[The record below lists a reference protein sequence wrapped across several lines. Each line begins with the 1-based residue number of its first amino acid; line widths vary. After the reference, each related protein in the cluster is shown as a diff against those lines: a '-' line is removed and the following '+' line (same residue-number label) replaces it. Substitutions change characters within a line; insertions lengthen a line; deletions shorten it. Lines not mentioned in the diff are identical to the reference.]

1 MIPYPQVGVGS
12 KGIIPMGAKD
22 LEEALEMGMDWSL
35 RRVTYFPL
43 LSFIFFSGRATA
55 GLKIRSIVRSM
66 GGESTTRTSFANVEL
81 ILHQGC

>member
-1 MIPYPQVGVGS
+1 MIPYSQVGVGS

-35 RRVTYFPL
+35 RQATYFPL
-43 LSFIFFSGRATA
+43 LPFIVFSGRVTA

-66 GGESTTRTSFANVEL
+66 GGESNTRTNLANVEL
-81 ILHQGC
+81 ILYQGC

>member
-35 RRVTYFPL
+35 RQATYFPL
-43 LSFIFFSGRATA
+43 LSFIVFSGRVTA

-66 GGESTTRTSFANVEL
+66 GGQFNTRTNLANVEL
-81 ILHQGC
+81 ILYQGC

>member
-35 RRVTYFPL
+35 RQATYFPL
-43 LSFIFFSGRATA
+43 LPLIFFSGRVTA

-66 GGESTTRTSFANVEL
+66 EGESTTRTSFANAEL
-81 ILHQGC
+81 ILYQEC